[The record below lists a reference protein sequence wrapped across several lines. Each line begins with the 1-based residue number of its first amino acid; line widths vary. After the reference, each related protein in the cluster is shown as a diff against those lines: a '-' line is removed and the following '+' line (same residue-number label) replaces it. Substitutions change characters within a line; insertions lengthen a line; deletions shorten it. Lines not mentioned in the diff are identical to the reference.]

1 VSAPL
6 VVELLCEELPPKAL
20 ERLGNAFAAGLR
32 EGLTKRGLVEE
43 PSDAL
48 VFATPRRVAMGLRS
62 VRPAAEPRAI
72 EVKLM
77 PVSVGLDAAGNPTA
91 ALQKKLQA
99 VGLAGA
105 DVSKFRRRM
114 DGKSETLFADST
126 TPALPL
132 AQALQ
137 AALDETLAALPIPK
151 VMSYQLADG
160 RTTVSFVRP
169 AHGLL
174 ALHGADV
181 VPVSALGLQAGRL
194 TRGHRFQGAS
204 HVELARADDYEH
216 ALATQG
222 GVIASFER
230 RRAAILEQLQASA
243 KALGASL
250 GAQADYAALLEE
262 VTALVEMPTVYAA
275 SFEPEFLA
283 VPPECLVLTMRQNQ
297 KYFPLF
303 ESSNPAPGGTPGS
316 GKLEP
321 RFLIVS
327 NMKLDDPSNIVQGN
341 ERVVRPRLADARFF
355 FETDKK
361 TRLADRVAQL
371 ASRTYHN
378 KLGSDLDRVE
388 RLRKL
393 ASRIQTMLPRGEKGR
408 PYADRAALLA
418 KADLVTLM
426 VGEFPEL
433 QGIMGKYYAEADGE
447 EPSVVRAIEQHY
459 WPRFSGDQIPTAD
472 VSVAVAL
479 ADKLE
484 AIAGMFGIGQQPTGD
499 KDPYA
504 LRRSALG
511 VIRILVEGRFDL
523 SIRDLVDHAFDV
535 FPPGLL
541 AADAKAAVQAFI
553 LERLRGYLRDLGYS
567 ANEVESILSQ
577 NPVRLAPI
585 PRQLEAVKAFMK
597 LPEAESLAAANKRV
611 ANILRQAE
619 AKGESYASVTAGSLK
634 EQAEQDL
641 FAKLEDASRAARAL
655 FDAGDYSGYLCA
667 FAVLKNPVDRF
678 FDDVMVMVED
688 AALRRNR
695 LALLADLRAAMNRVA
710 DIAKLAS

>member
-1 VSAPL
+1 
-6 VVELLCEELPPKAL
+6 
-20 ERLGNAFAAGLR
+20 
-32 EGLTKRGLVEE
+32 
-43 PSDAL
+43 
-48 VFATPRRVAMGLRS
+48 
-62 VRPAAEPRAI
+62 
-72 EVKLM
+72 
-77 PVSVGLDAAGNPTA
+77 
-91 ALQKKLQA
+91 
-99 VGLAGA
+99 
-105 DVSKFRRRM
+105 
-114 DGKSETLFADST
+114 
-126 TPALPL
+126 
-132 AQALQ
+132 
-137 AALDETLAALPIPK
+137 
-151 VMSYQLADG
+151 
-160 RTTVSFVRP
+160 VRP

-174 ALHGADV
+174 AVHGSEV
-181 VPVSALGLQAGRL
+181 VPVTALGLQAGRA

-204 HVELARADDYEH
+204 HVEIARADDYER
-216 ALATQG
+216 ALAEVG
-222 GVIASFER
+222 GVIVSFAR
-230 RRAAILEQLQASA
+230 RRATILGELQASA
-243 KALGASL
+243 KASGATLGPET
-250 GAQADYAALLEE
+250 DYAALLDE
-262 VTALVEMPTVYAA
+262 VTGLVEMPTVYAA

-303 ESSNPAPGGTPGS
+303 DTT

-327 NMKLDDPSNIVQGN
+327 NMKLDDPSNIVRGN

-361 TRLADRVAQL
+361 TRLADRVPQL
-371 ASRTYHN
+371 AARTYHN

-393 ASRIQTMLPRGEKGR
+393 AIRIQSMLPRGEKGR

-479 ADKLE
+479 ADKLD

-499 KDPYA
+499 KDPYG
-504 LRRSALG
+504 LRRHALG
-511 VIRILVEGRFDL
+511 IIRILIEGKFDL
-523 SIRDLVDHAFDV
+523 SIHELIRHAFEAYKPGVVGGAQADV
-535 FPPGLL
+535 Q
-541 AADAKAAVQAFI
+541 VFI
-553 LERLRGYLRDLGYS
+553 HERLRGYLRELGYT
-567 ANEVESILSQ
+567 ANEVEAILSQ
-577 NPVRLAPI
+577 SPVRFAPI
-585 PRQLEAVKAFMK
+585 PKQLEAVRAFMQ

-619 AKGESYASVTAGSLK
+619 AKGESFATVTAGALK

-641 FAKLEDASRAARAL
+641 FARLEDASRAARSL

-667 FAVLKNPVDRF
+667 FAVLKSPVDRF

-688 AALRRNR
+688 AALRKNR
-695 LALLADLRAAMNRVA
+695 LALLADLRTAMNRVA

>member
-20 ERLGNAFAAGLR
+20 ERLGSAFAAGLR
-32 EGLTKRGLVEE
+32 EGLAKRGLVDE

-48 VFATPRRVAMGLRS
+48 TFATPRRLAMGLRS
-62 VRPAAEPRAI
+62 VRAAAEPRAV

-77 PVSVGLDAAGNPTA
+77 PVSVGLDAAGNPTP

-99 VGLAGA
+99 AGLAGT
-105 DVSKFRRRM
+105 DVSKFKRRM

-132 AQALQ
+132 AKALQ

-160 RTTVSFVRP
+160 RTTVNFVRP

-174 ALHGADV
+174 ALHGGDV
-181 VPVSALGLQAGRL
+181 VPVSALGLEAGGV
-194 TRGHRFQGAS
+194 TRGHRFQGAAR
-204 HVELARADDYEH
+204 VEIGRAEDYER
-216 ALATQG
+216 ALAVEG
-222 GVIASFER
+222 GVIASFAR
-230 RRAAILEQLQASA
+230 RRSAILEQLQSSA
-243 KALGASL
+243 KSL
-250 GAQADYAALLEE
+250 GATLGAEADYTALLDE

-303 ESSNPAPGGTPGS
+303 DGG
-316 GKLEP
+316 GKLES

-327 NMKLDDPSNIVQGN
+327 NMKLDDPSNIVRGN

-371 ASRTYHN
+371 GSRTYHN

-393 ASRIQTMLPRGEKGR
+393 ASRIQSMLPRGEKGR

-479 ADKLE
+479 ADKLD
-484 AIAGMFGIGQQPTGD
+484 AIVGMFGIGQQPTGD
-499 KDPYA
+499 KDPFA
-504 LRRSALG
+504 LRRHALG
-511 VIRILVEGRFDL
+511 IVRILIEGKFEL
-523 SIRDLVDHAFDV
+523 LLNKLVDNAFEVFQEQKPGALGDAHAS
-535 FPPGLL
+535 
-541 AADAKAAVQAFI
+541 VQLFI
-553 LERLRGYLRDLGYS
+553 LERLRGYLRDLGSS

-585 PRQLEAVKAFMK
+585 PRQLEAVRAFMK

-619 AKGESYASVTAGSLK
+619 AKGESYASVTASSLR

-641 FAKLEDASRAARAL
+641 FARLEEASRAARAL

-667 FAVLKNPVDRF
+667 FAVLKGPVDRF
-678 FDDVMVMVED
+678 FDEVMVMAED
-688 AALRRNR
+688 ATLRRNR

>member
-1 VSAPL
+1 MSAPL

-20 ERLGNAFAAGLR
+20 ARLGTAFATGLR
-32 EGLTKRGLVEE
+32 DGLAKRGLVEE
-43 PSDAL
+43 PSEAL
-48 VFATPRRVAMGLRS
+48 VFATPRRLAMGLRR
-62 VRPAAEPRAI
+62 VRAAAEPRAI

-77 PVSVGLDAAGNPTA
+77 PVSVALDASGNPTP

-99 VGLAGA
+99 AGLAGA
-105 DVSKFRRRM
+105 DVSRFKRRV
-114 DGKSETLFADST
+114 DGKSETLFADSM
-126 TPALPL
+126 TPAVPL

-137 AALDETLAALPIPK
+137 EALDETLAALPIPK

-160 RTTVSFVRP
+160 TTTVNFVRP
-169 AHGLL
+169 AHALV
-174 ALHGADV
+174 ALHGSDV
-181 VPVSALGLQAGRL
+181 VAVRALGLQAGR
-194 TRGHRFQGAS
+194 TTSGHRFQGA
-204 HVELARADDYEH
+204 ARIEIRQADDYER
-216 ALATQG
+216 ALAEEG
-222 GVIASFER
+222 GVIASFTR
-230 RRAAILEQLQASA
+230 RRAEILRQLEARSA
-243 KALGASL
+243 ELGASL
-250 GAQADYAALLEE
+250 GPPGDHAALLDE

-275 SFEPEFLA
+275 SFEREFLA
-283 VPPECLVLTMRQNQ
+283 VPAECLVLTMRQNQ

-303 ESSNPAPGGTPGS
+303 ESSNPAPGGTPGA

-327 NMKLDDPSNIVQGN
+327 NMRLDDPANIVQGN

-361 TRLADRVAQL
+361 TRLEERVAQL
-371 ASRTYHN
+371 AARTYHN
-378 KLGSDLDRVE
+378 KLGSDRDRVE

-393 ASRIQTMLPRGEKGR
+393 ATRVQSMLPRGEKGR

-433 QGIMGKYYAEADGE
+433 QGVMGKYYAEADGE

-459 WPRFSGDQIPTAD
+459 WPRFSGDRIPTAD

-479 ADKLE
+479 ADKLD
-484 AIAGMFGIGQQPTGD
+484 AIVGMFGIGQQPTGD

-504 LRRSALG
+504 LRRHALG
-511 VIRILVEGRFDL
+511 IIRILVEGKFDL
-523 SIRDLVDHAFDV
+523 SIHELVNHAFDV
-535 FPPGLL
+535 YPPGVVSG
-541 AADAKAAVQAFI
+541 AQAEVQAFI
-553 LERLRGYLRDLGYS
+553 LERLRGYLRDLGYT
-567 ANEVESILSQ
+567 ANEVEAILSQ
-577 NPVRLAPI
+577 NPVRFAPI
-585 PRQLEAVKAFMK
+585 PRQLEAVRAFMK

-619 AKGESYASVTAGSLK
+619 AKGESYATVTAGELK

-641 FAKLEDASRAARAL
+641 FAKLEAASKDARAL

-667 FAVLKNPVDRF
+667 FAVLKSPVDRF

-688 AALRRNR
+688 APLRRNR
-695 LALLADLRAAMNRVA
+695 LALLADLRTAMNRVA